1 MRKLICAGLAA
12 SVLGLGLLPGAALV
26 QEVDMDGLAREQ
38 AEAACKGEDLPA
50 LFSAMAMS
58 EAVTRDYLAETVRIV
73 KPDGR
78 ADMAADAYG
87 PLPIAMVD
95 FSYVTRASYDAWDKY
110 PQAALVYVEMT
121 FNQSSD
127 NRWRADWV
135 ELSGPMIEG
144 GEAEEQP
151 ESTERTGYFL
161 FFPTE
166 TCWELVEDHV
176 DEQP

>member
-12 SVLGLGLLPGAALV
+12 SVLGLGLMPGAALA
-26 QEVDMDGLAREQ
+26 QDGDMDGLAHEQ

-73 KPDGR
+73 KPDGK
-78 ADMAADAYG
+78 ADMASDAYG

-151 ESTERTGYFL
+151 EATERTGYFL